1 MPSISIIF
9 GILLNIVGLTGF
21 FGTGATHPTALIPC
35 VLGILLILCGIIA
48 RNQKLHMHAMHAAVL
63 VGLIGFAAT
72 VSAYTKI
79 PSLLHHT
86 AGEKGNAYLSK
97 MATALLCGLFVAR
110 CIQSFVQA
118 RLLRKKGVKPY

>member
-1 MPSISIIF
+1 MSSISIIF
-9 GILLNIVGLTGF
+9 GLLLNIVGLTGF

-86 AGEKGNAYLSK
+86 AGEKGNAYLAK
-97 MATALLCGLFVAR
+97 MATALLC
-110 CIQSFVQA
+110 
-118 RLLRKKGVKPY
+118 